1 MFDHL
6 AATVLYEMCV
16 EQPTATVR
24 NDFNFLEYC
33 GVVHVE

>member
-24 NDFNFLEYC
+24 NDIIVLECC
-33 GVVHVE
+33 GVV